1 MSQLRNRHFVAAAV
15 VAAELHKAMIVAKE
29 ISLTAS
35 NAKALALRAG
45 SGAAGFRALTDFIDE
60 LAKKTIYTSREVNTL
75 AVQISKIASQTARVS
90 FALERFEFAAQKAK
104 TARYVESIAPACQRT
119 QQEVQD
125 MKRNFDKRVWQL
137 KSKLDDIA
145 RELRTGIVL
154 STMSRVEA
162 TQSGKE
168 NEASLYTIAQNVA
181 DAAEKIR
188 AHVNI
193 SQQCFAHFH

>member
-1 MSQLRNRHFVAAAV
+1 MSQMRNRHFVAAAV